1 MANVPKVPGVPS
13 LGSYAASVISL
24 LIDDVI
30 NLVLGDTENVWG
42 IYLDGAQVIEAD
54 SMAAFDFRQDLPISD
69 YQVEEGAFQS
79 YDKVQL
85 PTEIR
90 VRVACGGDIAS
101 RQAFLQSIDAV
112 MNTTDLYDVVT
123 PEAVYQSYNFTHRDF
138 RRSGDQGNG
147 LIVVYLWLTQVR
159 ESSQATFTNT
169 QTPGGAGQ
177 QNAGN
182 VQPQTPNDAVSSAF
196 SAGNFQVQ

>member
-13 LGSYAASVISL
+13 LGAYAASLITL

-30 NLVLGDTENVWG
+30 NLVIGGSENVWG
-42 IYLDGAQVIEAD
+42 IYLDGDRVIEAD
-54 SMAAFDFRQDLPISD
+54 SLAAFDLRQDNPISD
-69 YQVEEGAFQS
+69 YQVEDGGFQS

-90 VRVACGGDIAS
+90 VRVACGGDIAA
-101 RQAFLQSIDAV
+101 RQTFLQSIDAV

-123 PEAVYQSYNFTHRDF
+123 PEAVYPSYNFTHRDF

-147 LIVVYLWLTQVR
+147 LIVVDLWLTQVR
-159 ESSQATFTNT
+159 ESAQASFTNT

-177 QNAGN
+177 QNSGN
-182 VQPQTPNDAVSSAF
+182 VQPQTPSGTISNGF
-196 SAGNFQVQ
+196 SDGNFQVQ

>member
-13 LGSYAASVISL
+13 LGAYAASAISL

-30 NLVLGDTENVWG
+30 NLVIGGNENLWD
-42 IYLDGAQVIEAD
+42 IYLDGSPVIDFD
-54 SMAAFDFRQDLPISD
+54 SFAAFDLRQDLPVSD
-69 YQVEEGAFQS
+69 YQIEEGGFQS

-85 PTEIR
+85 PIEIR
-90 VRVACGGDIAS
+90 LRVTCGGDVAA

-112 MNTTDLYDVVT
+112 MNTTDLYDIVT
-123 PEAVYQSYNFTHRDF
+123 PEAVYQGYNFTHRDF

-147 LIVVYLWLTQVR
+147 LIAVDLFMTQIR
-159 ESSQATFTNT
+159 ESAQATFTNT

-177 QNAGN
+177 QNSGN
-182 VQPQTPNDAVSSAF
+182 VQPQTPSDTISNAF
-196 SAGNFQVQ
+196 TDGGFQVQ

>member
-13 LGSYAASVISL
+13 LGSYAASALTI

-30 NLVLGDTENVWG
+30 NLVFGGTANVWG
-42 IYLDGAQVIEAD
+42 IYLDGSQVIEAD
-54 SMAAFDFRQDLPISD
+54 SMAAFDLRQDLPTSD

-85 PTEIR
+85 PAEIR
-90 VRVACGGDIAS
+90 VRVACGGDIAA
-101 RQAFLQSIDAV
+101 RQRFLASIDAV

-123 PEAVYQSYNFTHRDF
+123 PEEVYQGYNFTHRDF
-138 RRSGDQGNG
+138 RRTGDQGNG
-147 LIVVYLWLTQVR
+147 LITVDLWLTQIR

-169 QTPGGAGQ
+169 QTPAAAGQ
-177 QNAGN
+177 QNSGN
-182 VQPQTPNDAVSSAF
+182 VQPQTPNDRVSSPF